1 MRCPRAKIGCAM
13 DEWEP
18 IPISRLSHAA
28 YCLRRAALLT
38 NEQLW
43 SESADTAKGRL
54 EHKRVHTARVERRGE
69 DILLYETD
77 ISSAELGISGKCDCV
92 EAHGDP
98 LGCMV
103 PGISFP
109 VRLYPIEYKHGK
121 LREEE
126 EYEIQLCAQAMC
138 LEEMFQTSIPEGAL
152 YYISS
157 HRRLPVTLSCEL
169 REKVVETV
177 RQVDEIRRTFRIP
190 AAVFGAKCVKC
201 SLRESCMPQVKA
213 SAQDY
218 CRRLAADAKAMV
230 AE

>member
-1 MRCPRAKIGCAM
+1 M

-54 EHKRVHTARVERRGE
+54 EHKRVHTARVERRAE
-69 DILLYETD
+69 DVLLYETD
-77 ISSAELGISGKCDCV
+77 VRSAALGISGKCDCV
-92 EAHGDP
+92 EAHADP
-98 LGCMV
+98 QGCHV
-103 PGISFP
+103 PGIAFP

-121 LREEE
+121 LRDEE

-138 LEEMFQTSIPEGAL
+138 LEEMFHTEIPEGAL

-157 HRRLPVTLSCEL
+157 HRRLPVPLTRAL
-169 REKVVETV
+169 REKVAETI
-177 RQVDEIRRTFRIP
+177 RLVDELRRTFRVP
-190 AAVFGAKCVKC
+190 AATYGPKCVKC
-201 SLRESCMPQVKA
+201 SLRESCMPQVKP

-218 CRRLAADAKAMV
+218 CRRLAADAKATV
-230 AE
+230 TE